1 MHVRSH
7 LASRA
12 LVVAAL
18 AFVTVGLGGCSVI
31 QGLLGGD
38 QVARDSDTQ
47 QVTEAGTADVFDLHV
62 GDCFDDESASEITDV
77 PAVPC
82 AEAHDN
88 EVYYLFDLPDG
99 DYPGD
104 EAVSSGADDG
114 CAAQFESFAGI
125 AYDSSTLDWFT
136 ITPTEDTW
144 NSVNDREVICSIYD
158 PAGKTSG
165 SLAGAAR

>member
-1 MHVRSH
+1 MPSRSPR
-7 LASRA
+7 ASRA
-12 LVVAAL
+12 LAVAVL
-18 AFVTVGLGGCSVI
+18 AVVTVGLGGCSAI

-38 QVARDSDTQ
+38 QVARDADTQ
-47 QVTEAGTADVFDLHV
+47 QVTEAGSADVFNLHI

-82 AEAHDN
+82 ADAHDN

-99 DYPGD
+99 EYPGAD
-104 EAVSSGADDG
+104 AVSSGADEG

-125 AYDSSTLDWFT
+125 AYESSTLDWFT
-136 ITPTEDTW
+136 ITPTEETW
-144 NSVNDREVICSIYD
+144 NSLNDREVICSIYD

-165 SLAGAAR
+165 SLAGVAR

>member
-1 MHVRSH
+1 MHPRSRF
-7 LASRA
+7 ARSA
-12 LVVAAL
+12 LVIAAL
-18 AFVTVGLGGCSVI
+18 AVATVGLGGCSAI

-38 QVARDSDTQ
+38 QVARDADTQ
-47 QVTEAGTADVFDLHV
+47 QVTEAGSADVFNLHI
-62 GDCFDDESASEITDV
+62 GDCFDDESGSEITDV

-82 AEAHDN
+82 ADAHDN

-99 DYPGD
+99 EYPGD
-104 EAVSSGADDG
+104 EAVSTGADDG

-136 ITPTEDTW
+136 ITPTEETW
-144 NSVNDREVICSIYD
+144 NNVSDREVICSIYD

-165 SLAGAAR
+165 SLAGSAR